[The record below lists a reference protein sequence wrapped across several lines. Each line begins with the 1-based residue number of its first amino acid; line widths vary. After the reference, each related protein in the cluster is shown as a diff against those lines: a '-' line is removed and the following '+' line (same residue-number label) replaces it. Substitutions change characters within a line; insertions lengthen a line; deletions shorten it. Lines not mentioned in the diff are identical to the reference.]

1 MEKRTYYNEG
11 NPNNIT
17 RAALFIF
24 FMRTCYNGI
33 YSVNHSGKLSVT
45 FGAGGRVKLLEEE
58 LIRFNH
64 KLLQDVVILDGDY
77 RQTAE
82 YTGANSLFYFDPPY
96 KPVNEGNSCTSYM
109 PQDFGDEEQINLANF
124 CKGIGETGAK
134 LMLSNSD
141 PRQKNPE
148 NTFFDDLYAGFHIQ
162 RISIF
167 RSICSI
173 AEKREAV
180 NELLIR
186 NY

>member
-1 MEKRTYYNEG
+1 MN
-11 NPNNIT
+11 
-17 RAALFIF
+17 AF
-24 FMRTCYNGI
+24 
-33 YSVNHSGKLSVT
+33 H
-45 FGAGGRVKLLEEE
+45 
-58 LIRFNH
+58 
-64 KLLQDVVILDGDY
+64 
-77 RQTAE
+77 
-82 YTGANSLFYFDPPY
+82 
-96 KPVNEGNSCTSYM
+96 
-109 PQDFGDEEQINLANF
+109 
-124 CKGIGETGAK
+124 
-134 LMLSNSD
+134 SD